1 MNKKYR
7 IMKIRTLNKIGLL
20 LMAGVMVLLPSC
32 GESAHSDHNNNS
44 AHSAEAHA
52 EEEADVHEGHNHEPG
67 SVEAVKEEL
76 NENQVLV
83 TSQQMKS
90 VNITTGQPSLEKVS
104 EVVKVFGNIALPPAS
119 EASVSPFIGGVVT
132 DIRVIEGAQVQKG
145 EVLAYIEHPDVLAL
159 QQDYLKAVNQ
169 DKYLEQEYNRQSR
182 LLRDSVNAARTFQR
196 IEADYNNNRAQ
207 LQSLKQRLEMLN
219 ISAEGVSPENM
230 SSRYPLFAPVSG
242 YVNAVMANSGV
253 YVPAEKE
260 VFHVADYRQVHLD
273 LKVYEKDLPLIEEGQ
288 QLTFRPA
295 NNSGVGVMRG
305 TVLKKSKRFDT
316 ESRTALVHAEITERN
331 DNLLPGMAVV
341 AYIQNG
347 DEAVWALP
355 EEAIVAA
362 EGKHF
367 VFRVVEEPHEDE
379 HALESHVGHEHAEE
393 TGHDHGE
400 THDHEEEG
408 EHAEYVIFE
417 RIEVMT
423 GVSQAGM
430 TEVVLDDEHLQKAS
444 FAVNNAEALMS
455 EMKKGG
461 AGGHQGHN
469 H

>member
-1 MNKKYR
+1 
-7 IMKIRTLNKIGLL
+7 
-20 LMAGVMVLLPSC
+20 MAGGMLLFSSC
-32 GESAHSDHNNNS
+32 GGSSHTDYDEHSVDAHT
-44 AHSAEAHA
+44 
-52 EEEADVHEGHNHEPG
+52 EEEHDAHEGHNHEPG
-67 SVEAVKEEL
+67 SLEAVKEEL
-76 NENQVLV
+76 AENQVLV
-83 TSQQMKS
+83 TFRQMNS
-90 VNITTGQPSLEKVS
+90 VNIEMGHPSLKKLSDVI
-104 EVVKVFGNIALPPAS
+104 KTFGNIALPPAS
-119 EASVSPFIGGVVT
+119 EASISPFIGGVVT
-132 DIRVIEGAQVQKG
+132 DIRVIEGDRVQRG
-145 EVLAYIEHPDVLAL
+145 QVLAYIEHPDVLAL

-182 LLRDSVNAARTFQR
+182 LLRDSVSAARTFQR
-196 IEADYNNNRAQ
+196 IEAEYNNNRAQ
-207 LQSLKQRLEMLN
+207 LQSLKQRLEMIN

-305 TVLKKSKRFDT
+305 TVLKKSKRFDP

-367 VFRVVEEPHEDE
+367 VFRVVEEPHQEE
-379 HALESHVGHEHAEE
+379 PSHESHVGHEHAIE
-393 TGHDHGE
+393 TDHKQGE

-408 EHAEYVIFE
+408 QHAEYVIFE

-430 TEVVLDDEHLQKAS
+430 TEVVLDDEHLQKAA

>member
-1 MNKKYR
+1 MAGG
-7 IMKIRTLNKIGLL
+7 MLL
-20 LMAGVMVLLPSC
+20 LPAC
-32 GESAHSDHNNNS
+32 GGSAHTDHS
-44 AHSAEAHA
+44 GHSADAHS
-52 EEEADVHEGHNHEPG
+52 EEEHDAHEGHNHEPG
-67 SVEAVKEEL
+67 SLEAVKEEL
-76 NENQVLV
+76 AENQVLV
-83 TSQQMKS
+83 TPQQMKS
-90 VNITTGQPSLEKVS
+90 VNIETGHPSLEKLSDVI
-104 EVVKVFGNIALPPAS
+104 KTFGNVALPPAS

-132 DIRVIEGAQVQKG
+132 NIRVIEGDRVQKG
-145 EVLAYIEHPDVLAL
+145 QVLAYIEHPDVLAL
-159 QQDYLKAVNQ
+159 QQDYLKAMNQ
-169 DKYLEQEYNRQSR
+169 DKYLNQEYNRQNR
-182 LLRDSVNAARTFQR
+182 LLRDSVNAVRTFQR
-196 IEADYNNNRAQ
+196 IEAEYNNNRAQ
-207 LQSLKQRLEMLN
+207 LQSLKQRLQMIN
-219 ISAEGVSPENM
+219 IAAEGISPENM
-230 SSRYPLFAPVSG
+230 SGRYPLLAPVSG
-242 YVNAVMANSGV
+242 YVNGVMANSGV
-253 YVPAEKE
+253 FVPAEKE

-288 QLTFRPA
+288 QLTFRPV

-305 TVLKKSKRFDT
+305 TVLKKSKRFDP
-316 ESRTALVHAEITERN
+316 ESRTALVHAEINDRN

-379 HALESHVGHEHAEE
+379 HSHESHVGHEHAEE
-393 TGHDHGE
+393 TGHEHGE

-408 EHAEYVIFE
+408 QHAEYVIFE

-430 TEVVLDDEHLQKAS
+430 TEVMLDDEHLQKEA

-461 AGGHQGHN
+461 AGGHHGHN